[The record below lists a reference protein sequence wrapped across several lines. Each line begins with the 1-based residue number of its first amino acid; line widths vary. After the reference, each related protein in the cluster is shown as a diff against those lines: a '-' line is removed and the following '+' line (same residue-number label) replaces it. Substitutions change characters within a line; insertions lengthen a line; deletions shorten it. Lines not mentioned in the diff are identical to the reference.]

1 MMEKIEKK
9 ILILEVIDSI
19 FVALLIIVNWMFLKP
34 FPTIFQLINI
44 MAFFVLV
51 FPFIIFSYRKYRK
64 SKNIE
69 TMFGFFLRDFVE
81 NIRGGLTVP
90 QAFKALSKNDYGDLT
105 PYVKKMAAQ
114 IDWGIPVEDVLV
126 SFAKEVKSKNISRVV
141 SSVIESHRFGGNLAD
156 TFQGLLKVVQ
166 QIERLRKERMSYL
179 QSQIITGYIV
189 FFVFLG
195 VMIGMAKFLVPSMT
209 VNAMPSAGIQ
219 GTSSIGNEFK
229 TILRNLILIQGFFAG
244 IAIGKMAE
252 GSEIAGLKHSF
263 FMMFIGG
270 LMATFFT

>member
-1 MMEKIEKK
+1 MIEKK
-9 ILILEVIDSI
+9 ILILGIINSF

-34 FPTIFQLINI
+34 FPTIFQLINL
-44 MAFFVLV
+44 MAFFVLA

-219 GTSSIGNEFK
+219 GTSSIGNEFR

-270 LMATFFT
+270 LMATFFA